1 MSSSVRQSEN
11 YLLLVATA
19 CRWTFPTE
27 LASSKMKWRSCIGP
41 RAGEERG
48 GQNQIRRTAHQLTT
62 VSVSIRWWS
71 VERTCAGG
79 GWLVD
84 ESTERERKKKGRLS
98 RQQELGQSRAGVP
111 ETSQFLRLAPARHP
125 KGFCTLNIEDQMVLY
140 ALQQR
145 PLNLENAAGFSIYR
159 VSLNGPLSI

>member
-1 MSSSVRQSEN
+1 MSLYIFNCSCALGIRPSAARLTDVVVRPSEN

-27 LASSKMKWRSCIGP
+27 LASSKMKWQSCIGP

-48 GQNQIRRTAHQLTT
+48 GQNEIRRTAHQLTT

-71 VERTCAGG
+71 VERTWAVG

-84 ESTERERKKKGRLS
+84 ESTEREKKGRLS

-111 ETSQFLRLAPARHP
+111 ETSQFLTRQA
-125 KGFCTLNIEDQMVLY
+125 QM
-140 ALQQR
+140 QIMHTCSP
-145 PLNLENAAGFSIYR
+145 PLGLF
-159 VSLNGPLSI
+159 VPLHQLHVVGG